1 VKSTAAQDVA
11 ETLLAHHIDTVYCL
25 PGEETIALLQA
36 MKDLGMDLVV
46 CRHEQ
51 HAAFMAAAHGRF
63 TGRPSVLVTTLG
75 PGMTNA
81 ITGLA
86 QAKLC
91 GFPVIAVCGQKP
103 ARNNNEGSFQVLDLP
118 AAARPVTKW
127 AHSVSDPNTAAADT
141 ARAISIATSPRPGPV
156 LIEIPEDIAGQPTH
170 RTRAPTRLD
179 QRPPIAAPE
188 QIERVHSL
196 IANASAPVVLAGA
209 ATQLGD
215 IPEALVAFA
224 EATGIG
230 VTATQMGKG
239 AVPEDHSLSLRSLS
253 LNSGDVATE
262 PLLNADLILAVGF
275 QPVEH
280 PPASINPAETTAI
293 VHIGA
298 SPPEIERHYQPLET
312 LLGDVG
318 TNLRALIAT
327 EQPRADQRSA
337 MAGKQRRAVEL
348 TLRSEERPASYPPT
362 AQTIC
367 ASLRRL
373 LGAKDI
379 LALDNG
385 AYKVWFARHYPAL
398 SANTLV
404 LDNAL
409 ATMGAGLGTAMV
421 AARLHPER
429 NVVAVCGDGGFMMNL
444 QDLETAKRLG
454 LHNLT
459 VVILNDDT
467 FGFIAWHQDEQ
478 DQPRTAVKVDNP
490 DFVALAEAFGVAG
503 RRVQPNNDLDTV
515 LSTAIGSR
523 ELNLVECPLDQGRN
537 DELK

>member
-1 VKSTAAQDVA
+1 
-11 ETLLAHHIDTVYCL
+11 
-25 PGEETIALLQA
+25 
-36 MKDLGMDLVV
+36 
-46 CRHEQ
+46 
-51 HAAFMAAAHGRF
+51 
-63 TGRPSVLVTTLG
+63 
-75 PGMTNA
+75 
-81 ITGLA
+81 
-86 QAKLC
+86 
-91 GFPVIAVCGQKP
+91 VCGQKP
-103 ARNNNEGSFQVLDLP
+103 TRNNNEGSFQVLDLP

-156 LIEIPEDIAGQPTH
+156 LVEIPEDIADQPTH
-170 RTRAPTRLD
+170 RSCAPTRLA

-188 QIERVHSL
+188 QIERVQSL
-196 IANASAPVVLAGA
+196 IADASAPVVLAGA

-215 IPEALVAFA
+215 IPDALVAFA

-239 AVPEDHSLSLRSLS
+239 AVPEDHSQSLRSLS

-262 PLLNADLILAVGF
+262 PLLKADLILAVGF

-280 PPASINPAETTAI
+280 PPASFNPAETTAI

-298 SPPEIERHYQPLET
+298 APPEIERHYQPFET

-318 TNLRALIAT
+318 TNLRALIAA
-327 EQPRADQRSA
+327 EQPRADQRST

-348 TLRSEERPASYPPT
+348 TLRSEERPASHPPT
-362 AQTIC
+362 AQTIS
-367 ASLRRL
+367 ASLRKL
-373 LGAKDI
+373 LGPEDI

-421 AARLHPER
+421 AARLYPER

-515 LSTAIGSR
+515 LSAAIGSR